1 METLRLPDGRRAQL
15 WLGGAD
21 EGPVVLF
28 FHGTP
33 DTRWAA
39 RFAGAAALEAGARL
53 LCVNRP
59 GYGLSSRA
67 ASTYSSVADDAV
79 AVLDLL
85 GLGRV
90 AVLGM
95 SVGGGYA
102 AAFAAR
108 HPDRVDSLGVVATL
122 PMPGSATGTVE
133 DAMDTARPEL
143 EAWARGVDVSDPD
156 DAALAGRWAAALPEQ
171 DAALVRRLPVT
182 DVAASAREALADHH
196 GFLRDAA
203 LAFRPWDVDV
213 SAVRC
218 RTHLWYGEADE
229 RALPGAAW
237 FGARIPH
244 ASLVVRPGTTHLATL
259 VRHWPDI
266 LTTLTRGGPVTHA
279 SQRGRTPVGDS

>member
-1 METLRLPDGRRAQL
+1 METLRLPDGRCAQL

-21 EGPVVLF
+21 DGPVVLF

-33 DTRWAA
+33 DTRWAV
-39 RFAGAAALEAGARL
+39 RFAEAAALDADVRL

-59 GYGLSSRA
+59 GYGLSSPA
-67 ASTYSSVADDAV
+67 ASTYSSVVDDAV

-85 GLGRV
+85 GIGRV
-90 AVLGM
+90 AALGM

-108 HPDRVDSLGVVATL
+108 HPDRAGALGVVATL
-122 PMPGSATGTVE
+122 PMPYSGTGTVE
-133 DAMDTARPEL
+133 EAMDGARPEL
-143 EAWARGVDVSDPD
+143 EGWARDIDVTDPD
-156 DAALAGRWAAALPEQ
+156 DTALAGRWAAALPEQ
-171 DAALVRRLPVT
+171 DGALVRRWPAA

-237 FGARIPH
+237 FRARIPH
-244 ASLVVRPGTTHLATL
+244 ASLVVRPGATHLATL
-259 VRHWPDI
+259 VGHWPEI
-266 LTTLTRGGPVTHA
+266 LVTLTRPEPCGTLRGG
-279 SQRGRTPVGDS
+279 TPRPWETP

>member
-1 METLRLPDGRRAQL
+1 VETLRLPDGRRAQL
-15 WLGGAD
+15 WFGGAGT
-21 EGPVVLF
+21 GPVVLF
-28 FHGTP
+28 LHGTP

-39 RFAGAAALEAGARL
+39 RFAEAAALEAGVRL

-59 GYGLSSRA
+59 GYGLSSPT

-85 GLGRV
+85 GIGRV

-108 HPDRVDSLGVVATL
+108 HPDRTAALGVVATL
-122 PMPGSATGTVE
+122 PMPDRATGTAE
-133 DAMDTARPEL
+133 DAMDAARPEL
-143 EAWARGVDVSDPD
+143 EAWARTIDVSDPD

-171 DAALVRRLPVT
+171 DAALVRRLPVA

-213 SAVRC
+213 TAVRC
-218 RTHLWYGEADE
+218 RTHLWYGEADQ

-237 FGARIPH
+237 FGERIPR

-259 VRHWPDI
+259 VRHWPDV
-266 LTTLTRGGPVTHA
+266 LATLTGPDPT
-279 SQRGRTPVGDS
+279 R